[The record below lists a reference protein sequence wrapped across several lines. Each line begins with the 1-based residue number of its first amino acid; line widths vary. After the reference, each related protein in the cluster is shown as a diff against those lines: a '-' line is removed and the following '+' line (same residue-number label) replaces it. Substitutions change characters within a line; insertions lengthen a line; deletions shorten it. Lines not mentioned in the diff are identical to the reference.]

1 MCAISSHCLRL
12 WNPGGVKLPNQ
23 QGASDLQPEGHRK
36 GDTSQQQGTALL
48 RLPLPGWT
56 GREHRV
62 TCEASCMPVGARTS
76 ETRRNRLRMTRTGEG
91 FWPKEE
97 DSTKRSYD
105 LAGRRSSSQTCQS
118 SWARH
123 CSQGKS
129 PFVWGHRGSR
139 RHPAVLS
146 RSSSEKESED
156 TPAPDSPLSIKEPC

>member
-1 MCAISSHCLRL
+1 MESWWSEVAKPAGGLRS
-12 WNPGGVKLPNQ
+12 PARGTQERGHQPTGGSLC
-23 QGASDLQPEGHRK
+23 S
-36 GDTSQQQGTALL
+36 LL

-76 ETRRNRLRMTRTGEG
+76 ETRRNRLRMTHTGEG

-129 PFVWGHRGSR
+129 PFVWGHKGSR

-146 RSSSEKESED
+146 RSNSEKESED